1 MTNHIAQCLPE
12 GSAQDHKA
20 LSVVGVST
28 SIRSADNEV
37 EIVIIELHSDS
48 KVMLVGDVEDGW
60 NSSAKSPSS
69 VRSLASSRRVHPL
82 ADDKNVGT
90 F

>member
-60 NSSAKSPSS
+60 NIVP
-69 VRSLASSRRVHPL
+69 VTNLW
-82 ADDKNVGT
+82 
-90 F
+90 